1 MKKVPRHTAS
11 NQQGVSLFIVLI
23 MMMLSSLLVLGSSRV
38 ANLNEQLAGNDSDA
52 QRALEAAQMLLR
64 DAELDIQDD
73 RRCTTGTP
81 CNQRVQPLSKIDNEL
96 LLNLMDA
103 ALAATPVTC
112 TNAVCVSQGNR
123 TSGDPSTSFWN
134 DPTSLSSY
142 TSGNRGAT
150 YGQWTGANPGA
161 VAATS
166 NPIISASPTRAWY
179 WIELLPYSGQAAA
192 WAQDCAP
199 TPGSGKYFFRITAV
213 ALGRTGA
220 PTVVQEIF
228 VPKPE
233 GDGRRCP
240 T

>member
-1 MKKVPRHTAS
+1 MTRNKQPSSHQR
-11 NQQGVSLFIVLI
+11 GVSLIIVLVF
-23 MMMLSSLLVLGSSRV
+23 MMLSSLLVVGSSRV
-38 ANLNEQLAGNDSDA
+38 ANLNEYLAGNDSDA

-73 RRCTTGTP
+73 RRCGTGQP

-103 ALAATPVTC
+103 AISASTVTC
-112 TNAVCVSQGNR
+112 ANAVCVNQGTL
-123 TSGDPSTSFWN
+123 TSGDPSSSFWN
-134 DPTSLSSY
+134 NPTQLTNY
-142 TSGNRGAT
+142 TSSDRGAT
-150 YGQWTGANPGA
+150 YGRWTRANPGSA
-161 VAATS
+161 AATA
-166 NPIISASPTRAWY
+166 NPIVSATNPARAWY
-179 WIELLPYSGQAAA
+179 WIELLPFSGQAAP

-199 TPGSGKYFFRITAV
+199 TAGSGKYFFRITAV
-213 ALGRTGA
+213 ALGRTGS

-240 T
+240 A